1 MLDWLDYAGWFVLG
15 TLLGSQ
21 INHAIYQWAWHPR
34 CISPWSPVAPQ
45 APARRRWDRLPIL
58 GWWGLRRESSIHGAG
73 FWIRPMLLEIGV
85 GVSLALLYWWEI
97 NRFQDAQVDTTGL
110 VVRFLGHVTL
120 ISLLAIASFIDFD
133 EQTIPDLVTIP
144 GTLMALLLAGLAPA
158 SLLPVGGPGGSEIP
172 LLVTAPFA
180 WDVRLNETGGLI
192 CGCACFL
199 AWCLAIVPKVCT
211 LRSGWCRGIRI
222 MVASIIRPRRKTQA
236 RLERTPRQ
244 PYLVTRL
251 MVYSAVVGSILI
263 GVGWFIGGPGWQSL
277 LTSLLG
283 MAFGGAVIWGVRL
296 VGGYAMQQEAMGF
309 GDVTLMAMIGAFL
322 GWQSSLIVFFL
333 APFAALLIGLIQL
346 ICVRRTDI
354 AFGPYLALAAVVLV
368 TAWQWV
374 WEIRARN
381 FFELGWVVPMLVM
394 ICLVLMGILLIV
406 LQWFKGIIRGS
417 G

>member
-34 CISPWSPVAPQ
+34 CISPWSPAASQ
-45 APARRRWDRLPIL
+45 APVRSSWDRLPIL

-85 GVSLALLYWWEI
+85 GISLALLYWWEI
-97 NRFQDAQVDTTGL
+97 NRLQAATIETTGL
-110 VVRFLGHVTL
+110 VVRFLSHVTL

-144 GTLMALLLAGLAPA
+144 GTLIALLLASLAPA
-158 SLLPVGGPGGSEIP
+158 SLLPVPGPGGSEIP
-172 LLVTAPFA
+172 LLLTAPSG
-180 WDVRLNETGGLI
+180 WDIRLDEIGGLV

-199 AWCLAIVPKVCT
+199 AWCLAIVPKVTT
-211 LRSGWCRGIRI
+211 LRSGWWRGIRI
-222 MVASIIRPRRKTQA
+222 MVASIIRPRRRTKA
-236 RLERTPRQ
+236 RLESRSRQ

-251 MVYSAVVGSILI
+251 VGCAAVVGSILI

-296 VGGYAMQQEAMGF
+296 VGGYAMKQEAMGF

-346 ICVRRTDI
+346 VCVRRTDI

-368 TAWQWV
+368 IFWPGV
-374 WEIRARN
+374 WELRARN
-381 FFELGWVVPMLVM
+381 FFELGWVVPILVM
-394 ICLVLMGILLIV
+394 VCLALMGILLMI
-406 LQWFKGIIRGS
+406 LQWFKGIMRPS
-417 G
+417 H

>member
-1 MLDWLDYAGWFVLG
+1 
-15 TLLGSQ
+15 
-21 INHAIYQWAWHPR
+21 
-34 CISPWSPVAPQ
+34 
-45 APARRRWDRLPIL
+45 
-58 GWWGLRRESSIHGAG
+58 
-73 FWIRPMLLEIGV
+73 
-85 GVSLALLYWWEI
+85 
-97 NRFQDAQVDTTGL
+97 
-110 VVRFLGHVTL
+110 
-120 ISLLAIASFIDFD
+120 
-133 EQTIPDLVTIP
+133 
-144 GTLMALLLAGLAPA
+144 
-158 SLLPVGGPGGSEIP
+158 
-172 LLVTAPFA
+172 
-180 WDVRLNETGGLI
+180 
-192 CGCACFL
+192 
-199 AWCLAIVPKVCT
+199 
-211 LRSGWCRGIRI
+211 
-222 MVASIIRPRRKTQA
+222 MVASIIRPGRKTQA

-251 MVYSAVVGSILI
+251 VGYGAVVGSILI

-374 WEIRARN
+374 WEKRARN
-381 FFELGWVVPMLVM
+381 FFELGWAIPMLVM
-394 ICLVLMGILLIV
+394 VCLVLMGILLIV

>member
-34 CISPWSPVAPQ
+34 CISPWSPAPSQ
-45 APARRRWDRLPIL
+45 APTRRSWDRLPIL
-58 GWWGLRRESSIHGAG
+58 GWWGLKRESSIHGTG

-97 NRFQDAQVDTTGL
+97 NRLQPTPVETTSL
-110 VVRFLGHVTL
+110 VVRFLSHVML

-144 GTLMALLLAGLAPA
+144 GTLIALLLASLAPA
-158 SLLPVGGPGGSEIP
+158 SLLPVVDPGGSEIP
-172 LLVTAPFA
+172 LLVTAPFV
-180 WDVRLNETGGLI
+180 WDVRLDETVGLV

-199 AWCLAIVPKVCT
+199 AWCLAIVPKVAT
-211 LRSGWCRGIRI
+211 LRLGWCRGIRI
-222 MVASIIRPRRKTQA
+222 MVASIIRPRRRTEA
-236 RLERTPRQ
+236 RLESRSRQ

-251 MVYSAVVGSILI
+251 VGCAAVVGSILI

-368 TAWQWV
+368 IVWPWAWEV
-374 WEIRARN
+374 RARN
-381 FFELGWVVPMLVM
+381 FFELGWVVPILV
-394 ICLVLMGILLIV
+394 IVCLALMGILLLI
-406 LQWFKGIIRGS
+406 LQWFKGIMRVS
-417 G
+417 D

>member
-1 MLDWLDYAGWFVLG
+1 M
-15 TLLGSQ
+15 
-21 INHAIYQWAWHPR
+21 
-34 CISPWSPVAPQ
+34 ISK
-45 APARRRWDRLPIL
+45 
-58 GWWGLRRESSIHGAG
+58 
-73 FWIRPMLLEIGV
+73 GV
-85 GVSLALLYWWEI
+85 CGVTKI